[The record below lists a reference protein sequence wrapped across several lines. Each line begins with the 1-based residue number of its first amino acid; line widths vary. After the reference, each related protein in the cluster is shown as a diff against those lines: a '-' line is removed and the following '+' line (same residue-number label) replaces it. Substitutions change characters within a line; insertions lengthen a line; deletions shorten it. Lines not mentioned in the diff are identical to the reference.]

1 MREKLTHISSK
12 VYVAFGITNVLYFIT
27 CMQVYK
33 MIVNFTQFF
42 LLAGVLLIIYGMIK
56 SKIDNISDRSI
67 KTAIKAF
74 KVFFSLVFIS
84 FILVEGSIIISANVN
99 DNKEPDYIMVL
110 GCGLYGKNMLTPQYQ
125 RAKTALVYIKEHP
138 KVKIVVSGG
147 QGPLEAISEAEAYKI
162 YFVKNGVRAENIIEE
177 SKSKTTMENMRYTA
191 DILKKV
197 DGRKNLRIAVVTS
210 NYHLLRAKFL
220 AKRCGFAA
228 EGVPAPVQN
237 LLLPNF
243 AVREYF
249 GVIKSFFLDY

>member
-1 MREKLTHISSK
+1 MREKLTLISSK
-12 VYVAFGITNVLYFIT
+12 VYIAFGIVCVLYFIT
-27 CMQVYK
+27 CMLVYK
-33 MIVNFTQFF
+33 MVVNFTSFF
-42 LLAGVLLIIYGMIK
+42 LLVGLLLIIFGIVK
-56 SKIDNISDRSI
+56 CKIDSNSNLIIRI
-67 KTAIKAF
+67 AVKII
-74 KVFFSLVFIS
+74 KVFFSLVLIS
-84 FILVEGSIIISANVN
+84 FILVEGSIIFSANVN

-125 RAKTALVYIKEHP
+125 RAETALVYIKEHP
-138 KVKIVVSGG
+138 KAKIVVSGG
-147 QGPLEAISEAEAYKI
+147 QGPLETISEAEAYKI
-162 YFVKNGVRAENIIEE
+162 YFVKNGVKAEDIIEE

-220 AKRCGFAA
+220 AKRCGFTA